1 MERYNQLLMILYS
14 DKIMTKNNLK
24 DSLKKLK
31 DIVDWFDKQE
41 EVDVEIGLE
50 KVKEGAV
57 LIKESK
63 KRLKELEN
71 EFEKV
76 KEGLGEEEEN
86 TEGAGAEDKS

>member
-1 MERYNQLLMILYS
+1 MV
-14 DKIMTKNNLK
+14 KNTLK

-50 KVKEGAV
+50 KVKEGAR

-63 KRLKELEN
+63 KQLKGLEN

-76 KEGLGEEEEN
+76 KEELVPH
-86 TEGAGAEDKS
+86 

>member
-1 MERYNQLLMILYS
+1 MA
-14 DKIMTKNNLK
+14 KNNLK

-31 DIVDWFDKQE
+31 DIVDWFDRQE
-41 EVDVEIGLE
+41 EVDVEVGLE

-76 KEGLGEEEEN
+76 KEGLEEEEEN
-86 TEGAGAEDKS
+86 TGGAGVEDESVNPKDIP